1 MQNRIRL
8 EHKGS
13 DMANH
18 CKVFTTS
25 AYAKELLDAADY
37 RCGLFGRRV
46 LENSCGDGHVLME
59 IVRRYIS
66 DCIARKMPLSLIK
79 NGLERDITG
88 YELEREH
95 YENCIRNLNET
106 AAQYHIEN
114 IKWDIHL
121 SDALRSGKG
130 KFCYV
135 LGNPPYITYKDLEDE
150 EKTYIRA
157 NFSTCRKGKFDYYYA
172 FVEDGLR
179 SLQDHGIL
187 AYIIPSSIYKNVSA
201 NDLRA
206 LIKEDATDV
215 YDYTSEKKFKN
226 AVTSSTI
233 LVLKKNSGADHL
245 RYHDVLNRK
254 SFAIRKELLQNK
266 WNFVENE
273 TVSGEYRFGDYF
285 KISNC
290 IATLCNEAFIVDEY
304 EEMDGGY
311 RVGDY
316 ILEPQ
321 LIRNA
326 CSMKSIR
333 SGRRKKIIFPY
344 HVINGIP
351 MHIEEEEFQRR
362 YPGVYA
368 HLYQFKEKLLR
379 RKSEK
384 TVAWYEYGRSQ
395 AIRYMQEKKLMIPS
409 VLTGKVECAVLDEDT
424 IPYAGFYIRAGKEMT
439 LQRARQILES
449 QEFWE
454 YISKRSINSTGRSK
468 RVSVKEIQNYMF
480 CSVEG

>member
-8 EHKGS
+8 EHKGR

-46 LENSCGDGHVLME
+46 LENSCGDGHILME

-66 DCIARKMPLSLIK
+66 DCIDREMPLSLIK
-79 NGLERDITG
+79 NGLERDIT
-88 YELEREH
+88 
-95 YENCIRNLNET
+95 
-106 AAQYHIEN
+106 
-114 IKWDIHL
+114 
-121 SDALRSGKG
+121 DALRSVKG

-135 LGNPPYITYKDLEDE
+135 LGNPPYITYKDLENE

-254 SFAIRKELLQNK
+254 SFAIRKELFQNK
-266 WNFVENE
+266 WNFVENG
-273 TVSGEYRFGDYF
+273 TASGEYRFGDYF

-290 IATLCNEAFIVDEY
+290 IATLCNEAFILDEY

-321 LIRNA
+321 LIRNV

-333 SGRRKKIIFPY
+333 SDRRKKIIFPY
-344 HVINGIP
+344 HMIDGTL

-368 HLYQFKEKLLR
+368 YLYQFKEKLLR

-424 IPYAGFYIRAGKEMT
+424 IPYAGFYIRAGK
-439 LQRARQILES
+439 
-449 QEFWE
+449 
-454 YISKRSINSTGRSK
+454 K
-468 RVSVKEIQNYMF
+468 
-480 CSVEG
+480 